1 MSEILLRSFRQTSV
15 WTDSL
20 NESILMPKV
29 SVIVPLFN
37 AAPTIGQTL
46 DSIFAAGYPEL
57 EAVVVDDGSQ
67 DAGLE
72 VVERYQSLHSDR
84 QLRLIHHAQRQN
96 RGASATRNLG
106 VEHATGKYVAFL
118 DADDLYRPNRFDS
131 SVRLLEEQPQLSAVF
146 GTFLYE
152 ISGKADCQQI
162 RDVSRDIVAAVEQ
175 QKLISPEEEDFLSQ
189 LLRGKA
195 GLHTSTITIR
205 REAFIKAGGF
215 PHFKYGEDHALWLRI
230 FSTCAVARIDDA
242 PVSVYRIHHDSLCS
256 RGEQS
261 PEFIFGPVHS
271 LIDAA
276 EWLKHKPEA
285 KAALNRI
292 LAKLPGKLFHQ
303 FHKIQHSTP
312 DVKRYMRAIM
322 WQAAR
327 VCPRLLLDRRFYSV
341 LLRLVFG

>member
-1 MSEILLRSFRQTSV
+1 
-15 WTDSL
+15 
-20 NESILMPKV
+20 MPKV

-37 AAPTIGQTL
+37 AAATIQQTL
-46 DSIFAAGYPEL
+46 DSVFASGYPDL
-57 EAVVVDDGSQ
+57 EVVVVDDGSK
-67 DAGLE
+67 DTGVE
-72 VVERYQSLHSDR
+72 VVESYQSVHSDR
-84 QLRLIHHAQRQN
+84 QLRLIHHPERQN
-96 RGASATRNLG
+96 RGASASRNLG
-106 VEHATGKYVAFL
+106 VKHATGKYVAFL
-118 DADDLYRPNRFDS
+118 DADDLYRPNRFAS
-131 SVRLLEEQPQLSAVF
+131 SVRLLEEQPYLSAVF

-152 ISGKADCQQI
+152 IAGRADEKQ
-162 RDVSRDIVAAVEQ
+162 VRDITSDLVTAVEQ
-175 QKLISPEEEDFLSQ
+175 QTLISPEEEDFLSQ

-215 PHFKYGEDHALWLRI
+215 PHFRYGEDHALWLRI

-242 PVSVYRIHHDSLCS
+242 PLSVYRIHQDSLCS

-276 EWLKHKPEA
+276 EWLKHKPDA
-285 KAALNRI
+285 KAALSRI

-303 FHKIQHSTP
+303 FPKIQHSTP
-312 DVKRYMRAIM
+312 DAKRYMRAIM

-327 VCPRLLLDRRFYSV
+327 VCPRLLLDLRFYSV
-341 LLRLVFG
+341 LRRLVFV